1 MGDNSPPYTFQ
12 MELWDTITNEITIVS
27 HPPGFENSRLF
38 RPVMATLDENSFIL
52 AGSKVIDDNGNS
64 FMPEM
69 FQYKYG
75 TGWINLGE
83 IEPALEAKEQF
94 GIYVMNEPGSS
105 MP

>member
-1 MGDNSPPYTFQ
+1 
-12 MELWDTITNEITIVS
+12 MELWDTVTNDITTVS
-27 HPPGFENSRLF
+27 HPPGFENLRLF
-38 RPVMATLDENSFIL
+38 RPVMATLDENSIIL
-52 AGSKVIDDNGNS
+52 AGSKVFDDNGNS

-94 GIYVMNEPGSS
+94 GIYVLNEPGSS

>member
-38 RPVMATLDENSFIL
+38 RPVMATLDENSIIL
-52 AGSKVIDDNGNS
+52 AGSKVFDDNGSS

-69 FQYKYG
+69 FQYKIG

-94 GIYVMNEPGSS
+94 GIYVLDKSGTSTP
-105 MP
+105 